1 MLKEYRKTATIKAEQ
16 FDGSDAMIKKYGI
29 IKEVFVI
36 DGWGTTDDYR
46 YCIKTREGKLVVN
59 IGEWITTDV
68 NGEYWPIADDVF
80 KKTYEEVKV

>member
-1 MLKEYRKTATIKAEQ
+1 MLKEYRKTSTIKAEQ
-16 FDGSDAMIKKYGI
+16 FDGSEEMIKKYGI
-29 IKEVFVI
+29 YKWRTFF
-36 DGWGTTDDYR
+36 TQNNDYV
-46 YCIKTREGKLVVN
+46 YYLPTEEGDLQIW